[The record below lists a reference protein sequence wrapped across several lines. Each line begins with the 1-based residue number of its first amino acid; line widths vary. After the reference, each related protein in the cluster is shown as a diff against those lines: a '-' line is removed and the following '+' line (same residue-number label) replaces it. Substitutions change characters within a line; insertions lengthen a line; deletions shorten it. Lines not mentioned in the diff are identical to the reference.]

1 MADDEASSAVTLD
14 MNSLETDGARLLIP
28 FLRTASLVKHY
39 VYKQDLPDIDEDDEE
54 FDQLIK
60 FLDLVKRPQT
70 KLEETEEVP
79 MDESSTHLSN
89 FNPDQLNRYREIVYL
104 SQVFLDFLHISK
116 IGTLIFSNPLECC

>member
-1 MADDEASSAVTLD
+1 MQWLLIYNYLILEMADDEASSAVTLD

-89 FNPDQLNRYREIVYL
+89 FNQDQLNRYREI
-104 SQVFLDFLHISK
+104 I
-116 IGTLIFSNPLECC
+116 N